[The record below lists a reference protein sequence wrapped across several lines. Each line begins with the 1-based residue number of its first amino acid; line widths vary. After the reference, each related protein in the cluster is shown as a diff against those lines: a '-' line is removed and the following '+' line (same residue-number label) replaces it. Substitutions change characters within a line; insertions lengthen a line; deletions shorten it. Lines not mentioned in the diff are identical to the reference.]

1 MIKVSD
7 FGLTEDMYSS
17 NYYRQE
23 RSWTGREE
31 KVPIKWMA
39 PEGIE
44 TNVFD
49 ENTDVVSQM
58 SLVWVTLLLA
68 YAYIVLIWIYSMCIP
83 NFLFFVNSGHLE

>member
-49 ENTDVVSQM
+49 ESTDVVSQI
-58 SLVWVTLLLA
+58 SHIITLVAIIQLFVYDYTTA
-68 YAYIVLIWIYSMCIP
+68 HIALIWIYSMC
-83 NFLFFVNSGHLE
+83 LL